1 MATKTSRFAINI
13 DDGRVVYRTT
23 ATDALDVL
31 YKKIDDET
39 ADAIIKGKIPAMVVV
54 NAIMSHEYHLGTFN
68 WKEYEK
74 KRKLLNMRQADV
86 EIEDQDEEPE
96 EKLKEDKPGE
106 VMTLDQIR
114 ASGATAVPGAVA
126 APAPAVPAP
135 APAAPAVPAAA
146 PAPAVPAPAP
156 AVPAAAPAPAPAA
169 PAPAPAASGA
179 AGFGAQAPAP
189 AQEDANGKRTVRRG
203 GVVDVDDNG
212 DAVDDN

>member
-135 APAAPAVPAAA
+135 APA
-146 PAPAVPAPAP
+146 
-156 AVPAAAPAPAPAA
+156 VPAAAPAPAPAA